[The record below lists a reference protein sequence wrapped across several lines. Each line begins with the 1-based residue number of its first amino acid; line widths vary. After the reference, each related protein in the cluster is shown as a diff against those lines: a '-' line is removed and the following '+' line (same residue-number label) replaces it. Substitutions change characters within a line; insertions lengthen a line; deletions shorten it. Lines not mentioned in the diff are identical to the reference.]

1 MLDLQSKK
9 GLSYLLI
16 SHDLKVINAIAD
28 EIVVLKSGKIIEQ
41 GKRNEV
47 FYNSKEEYTK
57 SLIQA
62 AYN

>member
-1 MLDLQSKK
+1 M
-9 GLSYLLI
+9 I

-28 EIVVLKSGKIIEQ
+28 EIVVLKSGKIVEW
-41 GKRNEV
+41 GKRDDI
-47 FYNSKEEYTK
+47 FHDAKEQYTK

>member
-1 MLDLQSKK
+1 
-9 GLSYLLI
+9 LI

-28 EIVVLKSGKIIEQ
+28 EIVVLKSGKIVEE
-41 GKRNEV
+41 GKRDDI
-47 FYNSKEEYTK
+47 FHGAKEQYTK